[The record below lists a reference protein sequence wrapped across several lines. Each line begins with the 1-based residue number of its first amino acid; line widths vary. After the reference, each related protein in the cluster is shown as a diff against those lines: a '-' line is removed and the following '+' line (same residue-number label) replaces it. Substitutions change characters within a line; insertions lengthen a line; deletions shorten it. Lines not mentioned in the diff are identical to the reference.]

1 MGYSDKILITGG
13 LGYLGGRIATHLAA
27 TEPRCSLRL
36 MTSRNLENVPG
47 WTDGLEV
54 VTANL
59 EEERSLKAALE
70 GTNVVVH
77 LAAVNEIESQ
87 RDPELALQVNG
98 MGTLRLLNLCHAQ
111 GIQRFVYFS
120 TFHVYG
126 HVKDKR
132 GVQNISE
139 DSVARPVHP
148 YAITHHLAEDL
159 VNWFRVSHGM
169 EAVIL
174 RLSNGFGYP
183 ADPLVQ
189 RWSLVFNDL
198 CMQAVRDKQIRLQ
211 TNGRQ
216 QRDFISLTDVS
227 RGVDHLLRLPL
238 GAWMDGLFNFG
249 GECSMS
255 ILEVAQQVA
264 SEYRNSYGRDIP
276 ITIGTEEDSRGTSP
290 IAYSMEK
297 LKKTGFSLTGNM
309 SEEIR
314 GTFKVCEQVAATL
327 TPRK

>member
-27 TEPRCSLRL
+27 TEPICSLRL
-36 MTSRNLENVPG
+36 MTSRNLENVPD
-47 WTDGLEV
+47 WTDGLELV
-54 VTANL
+54 RANL
-59 EEERSLKAALE
+59 EEDSSLEAALE
-70 GTNVVVH
+70 GINTVVH
-77 LAAVNEIESQ
+77 LAGINEIESQ
-87 RDPELALQVNG
+87 RDPELALRVNG
-98 MGTLRLLNLCHAQ
+98 MGTLRLLNLCLSQ
-111 GIQRFVYFS
+111 GIRRFIYFS

-126 HVKDKR
+126 QVKAQH
-132 GVQNISE
+132 GVLNITE
-139 DSVARPVHP
+139 GSVARPVHP
-148 YAITHHLAEDL
+148 YAITHHLAEDW

-169 EAVIL
+169 EVVTL

-198 CMQAVRDKQIRLQ
+198 CMQAVQDKQIRLR
-211 TNGRQ
+211 TSGRQ

-227 RGVDHLLRLPL
+227 RGVDHLLNLPT

-249 GECSMS
+249 GDCSLS

-264 SEYRNSYGRDIP
+264 SEYLHSYGTDIP
-276 ITIGTEEDSRGTSP
+276 ITIGPEEDSRGTSP
-290 IAYSMEK
+290 IVYNMNK
-297 LKKTGFSLTGNM
+297 LKNTGFSLVGNM

-314 GTFKVCEQVAATL
+314 GTFKVCEQVAAIPTQ
-327 TPRK
+327 RN